1 MIAIELRKR
10 QALNADPKAIQKLS
24 VQEIQKEME
33 LKIQRYFSLLLK
45 NQKKLFHI
53 FHRKL

>member
-1 MIAIELRKR
+1 MIAIEFRKR

-33 LKIQRYFSLLLK
+33 IKIQRYFSLLLK
-45 NQKKLFHI
+45 NQKKLFYI